1 MIVGCPKEIK
11 AFENRVGL
19 IPATVKTLVS
29 SGAQVLVEKGAGLG
43 SYISDE
49 EYQNEGAIIVDNAKE
64 IWQKSDIIA
73 KVKEPLEAEF
83 EYFREN
89 QIIYTFLH
97 LAAEPQLAEAL
108 LKKKVIGIAYE
119 TIEVNGQLP
128 LLKPSSEVAGRMAVQ
143 VGATCL
149 ETHFGGKGILLGGV
163 PGVENGHVVILG
175 GGVVGKNAAKMAC
188 GIGAKVTVL
197 DVSANRLEEID
208 DIFLGRVET
217 VYSTAHSIAQY
228 VKKADLL
235 IGAVLLAGARAP
247 RLVTKEMVKTMKKG
261 SVVVDVAV
269 DQGGCVETIHR
280 TMHDK
285 PTYIVDGVVHYGVAN
300 MPGAVASTSTYA
312 LSHATAPY
320 LVLMVKEGL
329 FNALKQSE
337 PLKKGIN
344 TFHGSITHQSVA
356 EALGK
361 PFIELEKML

>member
-11 AFENRVGL
+11 AYENRVGL
-19 IPATVKTLVS
+19 IPATVKTLVA
-29 SGAQVLVEKGAGLG
+29 SGAKVLVEKGAGLG

-49 EYQNEGAIIVDNAKE
+49 EYLKAGADIIDSAKE
-64 IWQKSDIIA
+64 IWLKSEIIA
-73 KVKEPLEAEF
+73 KVKEPLEEEF
-83 EYFREN
+83 QYFREN

-97 LAAEPQLAEAL
+97 LAAEAELAEAM
-108 LKKKVIGIAYE
+108 LKNRVTGIAYE

-149 ETHFGGKGILLGGV
+149 ETRYGGKGILLGGV

-175 GGVVGKNAAKMAC
+175 AGVVGKNAAKMAY
-188 GIGAKVTVL
+188 GMGATVTVL
-197 DVSANRLEEID
+197 DVNASRLEEID
-208 DIFLGRVET
+208 DLFLGRVKT
-217 VYSTAHSIAQY
+217 VFSTSHSIADY
-228 VKKADLL
+228 VKQADLL

-285 PTYIVDGVVHYGVAN
+285 PTYLVDGVVHYGVAN

-320 LVLMVKEGL
+320 LILMVKEGL
-329 FNALKQSE
+329 FNALKQSK
-337 PLKKGIN
+337 PLSKGVN
-344 TFHGSITHQSVA
+344 TFHGAITHQSVA

-361 PFIELEKML
+361 KYTDLDRML